1 MEAQV
6 RRYAKD
12 GDLEMLRSLEEMIM
26 CGDGRHKNLF
36 LKTFWTAA
44 MYGRFIVVS
53 YLLSWWWRD
62 GRPAAGPR
70 RRPLHGSS
78 QTWTFD

>member
-12 GDLEMLRSLEEMIM
+12 GDLEMLRSLEMIM
-26 CGDGRHKNLF
+26 CGDGRHENLF